1 MTRAE
6 ELGSWIRLMGTD
18 GVGPQTARELLTRF
32 GLPSEIFDA
41 GFSALQKCVSEKVAY
56 AICAPVSDALQAKI
70 DRTLAWEDHAENHVL
85 TLADAHYPKALL
97 NIGDPP
103 PILYAKG
110 DISLLTRPAVAIVG
124 SLPALLVR
132 QRVQLDQL
140 ADTAAQLAQRMTLV
154 SDLPD
159 FDTVPRVIADSLLFI
174 EDRYLLDANQPNRNP
189 AIDWGRC
196 CFSCHRTSE
205 RTRRSSM
212 RSWPLCLGTCASPSS
227 SVTTPG

>member
-41 GFSALQKCVSEKVAY
+41 GFSALQKCVPEKIAY
-56 AICAPVSDALQAKI
+56 AICAPVSETLQARI
-70 DRTLAWEDHAENHVL
+70 DRTLAWVDHPENHVL

-124 SLPALLVR
+124 SRNATTQGAQNAERFAL
-132 QRVQLDQL
+132 
-140 ADTAAQLAQRMTLV
+140 
-154 SDLPD
+154 
-159 FDTVPRVIADSLLFI
+159 
-174 EDRYLLDANQPNRNP
+174 Y
-189 AIDWGRC
+189 
-196 CFSCHRTSE
+196 
-205 RTRRSSM
+205 
-212 RSWPLCLGTCASPSS
+212 TCAKNHSQFASALCCYHWFDYS
-227 SVTTPG
+227 FFRF